1 MVGGRCESTCPRG
14 RYRAA
19 TKVIM
24 SKFSYSK
31 TLLLWLAGLG
41 LVLAQSISLLAQEAS
56 TVAFDHAATESALA
70 QPVEIASAAAL
81 PSAPSAVVL
90 ADGRAYATSMEP
102 IPMAPVPVVGA
113 NTPAKLPET
122 HRFWDRENTILF
134 AAAGAAATADFFTTR
149 ANLASGGRELNP
161 VTRVLSGS
169 TPGLAA
175 NFVLETSGVM
185 AISYMF
191 HKTGHHT
198 LERFTSL
205 VNIGASAGA
214 VVYGQTHR

>member
-1 MVGGRCESTCPRG
+1 
-14 RYRAA
+14 
-19 TKVIM
+19 M

-31 TLLLWLAGLG
+31 TLLLWLAGLA
-41 LVLAQSISLLAQEAS
+41 LALGQSSSLLAQEAS
-56 TVAFDHAATESALA
+56 MTAFDHASTESAQA

-81 PSAPSAVVL
+81 PTAPGTAVP
-90 ADGRAYATSMEP
+90 AAEPDGAVFAMSMEP
-102 IPMAPVPVVGA
+102 ITMSPAPVVGA
-113 NTPAKLPET
+113 STPAKLYEM
-122 HRFWDRENTILF
+122 HRFWDRENTLLF
-134 AAAGAAATADFFTTR
+134 AAAGAVATADFFTTR

-191 HKTGHHT
+191 HKTGHHA
-198 LERFTSL
+198 LERLTSV

-214 VVYGQTHR
+214 VAYGQTHR